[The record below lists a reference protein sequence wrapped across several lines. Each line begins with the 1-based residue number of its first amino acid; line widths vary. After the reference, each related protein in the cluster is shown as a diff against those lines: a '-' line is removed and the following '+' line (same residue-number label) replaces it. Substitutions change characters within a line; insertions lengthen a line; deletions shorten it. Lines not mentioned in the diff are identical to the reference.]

1 MIMHIQPHQSP
12 CLFRFL
18 VAASH
23 KLRINHSMKNNMYT
37 RYTKKHT
44 LYLQKN
50 LLLPFIHSTWEGYS
64 VIHGKLGMHT
74 GVGSHLSLM
83 TQQWPAE
90 SAFTSLVNLYGG
102 WIIKIA
108 ILITREHILQKEMAT
123 NCWITWNTSFG
134 IQDGDQMKLDPW
146 NS

>member
-1 MIMHIQPHQSP
+1 MHIQPHQSP

-74 GVGSHLSLM
+74 GVGSHFTYDTTM
-83 TQQWPAE
+83 TCRKCIH
-90 SAFTSLVNLYGG
+90 FTCELVWRVDNKNCNLNHKGTHPPERDG
-102 WIIKIA
+102 NK
-108 ILITREHILQKEMAT
+108 LLNHMEHIL
-123 NCWITWNTSFG
+123 
-134 IQDGDQMKLDPW
+134 W
-146 NS
+146 NSGWRPNEA